1 MIYLDRLRELQKNRN
16 AFIFTGAVIPVIL
29 LIILL
34 KVGLF
39 GNWQMMLED
48 KMYVERPPLDNIV
61 IIAIDDKSLSSLG
74 PFPWNRSVYVD
85 MVNHIGNASVIG
97 FDIGFFNVTDD
108 DWEFSKAL
116 YGKNVVFASEYTS
129 FWHNDSR
136 LYGNGLIYPSYRLL
150 SGNVSVGYA
159 NIIRDKDDA
168 VRRIPRVESG
178 INSFSGQVALAFKK
192 SSFAMPSD
200 DLIVNFGGPPG
211 RFRTVSFID
220 VNGTDPSFFSNKIV
234 LVGATSSTFNDSHVT
249 PTSRGLGMPGVE
261 VHANALET
269 MLIPNAYL
277 MEQSDLSIMLS
288 MVIIAIIMAAIFSML
303 RSRGTLSSILPFLFI
318 PIYWFI
324 FWFAAVFASWSG
336 YIMNLFYP
344 PLAIVFSSLGI
355 AIGNYF
361 YEGTKRTEVLNEF
374 GRYVSPDVVN
384 AIFKGEK
391 KIELTGVEKEI
402 SVIFADIRGF
412 TTLSERLKP
421 PQLVGLLNAYLGR
434 LAMIVFDND
443 GTVDKY
449 MGDAI
454 MAVYNSPFDVESHE
468 YKACLSA
475 LQMQDAIRLM
485 NEENKKTFTGF
496 PDLRMGIGINSG
508 KAIIGNIGS
517 KERVDFTAIGDTVN
531 ITSRIEALTKDYGV
545 YVIIGENIYDKVKGR
560 FFIRELD
567 YVRVKGKSRP
577 VRIFELRRDDYDKR
591 WDEALRLYRDGD
603 FRRAKALF
611 RAVGDEASAVF
622 IERCDNLIA
631 MKISKEKWDGV
642 FTYTTK

>member
-1 MIYLDRLRELQKNRN
+1 MEKNRN
-16 AFIFTGAVIPVIL
+16 AFIFIGAVIPVIL

-39 GNWQMMLED
+39 GNWQMLLED
-48 KMYVERPPLDNIV
+48 KMYVERPAMDNII
-61 IIAIDDKSLSSLG
+61 IIAIDDKSLSALG
-74 PFPWNRSVYVD
+74 PFPWNRSAYAD
-85 MVNHIGNASVIG
+85 MVDHIGNASVIG

-108 DWEFSKAL
+108 DRAFSRAL

-129 FWHNDSR
+129 FGHNDSR
-136 LYGNGLIYPSYRLL
+136 LYGSGLINPSYRLL
-150 SGNVSVGYA
+150 SGNASVGYA
-159 NIIRDKDDA
+159 NIIRDKDDV
-168 VRRIPRVESG
+168 VRRIPRIEGG
-178 INSFSGQVALAFKK
+178 ISSFSEQVALAFKK
-192 SSFAMPSD
+192 SGFARPTD

-211 RFRTVSFID
+211 RFRTIPFMD
-220 VNGTDPSFFSNKIV
+220 VNGTDPSLFNNKIV
-234 LVGATSSTFNDSHVT
+234 LVGATSSTFNDSYVA

-303 RSRGTLSSILPFLFI
+303 RSRGPLSSILPFLFI

-324 FWFAAVFASWSG
+324 FWFVAVLASWSG
-336 YIMNLFYP
+336 YILNLFYP
-344 PLAIVFSSLGI
+344 PLAVVFCSLGI

-361 YEGTKRTEVLNEF
+361 YEGTKRKEALSEF
-374 GRYVSPDVVN
+374 GRYVSPDVVS
-384 AIFKGEK
+384 AIFRGEK

-412 TTLSERLKP
+412 TALSERLKP
-421 PQLVGLLNAYLGR
+421 PQIVELLNAYLGR
-434 LAMIVFDND
+434 LAMIIFDND

-485 NEENKKTFTGF
+485 NEENKKRFSGF
-496 PDLRMGIGINSG
+496 PDLKIGIGINSG
-508 KAIIGNIGS
+508 KAIVGNIGS
-517 KERVDFTAIGDTVN
+517 KDRVDFTAIGDTVN
-531 ITSRIEALTKDYGV
+531 ITSRIEALTKQYGV
-545 YVIIGENIYDKVKGR
+545 YIIMGENTYDKVKGR

-567 YVRVKGKSRP
+567 FVRVKGKSRH
-577 VRIFELRRDDYDKR
+577 VRIFELMRDDYDKR
-591 WDEALRLYRDGD
+591 WDEALRLYRDGE
-603 FRRAKALF
+603 FRKAKALF
-611 RAVGDEASAVF
+611 KGIGDEASTIF
-622 IERCDNLIA
+622 IERCDNLIR
-631 MKISKEKWDGV
+631 MRVGKDKWDGV